1 MKNNLR
7 LGGILLFICIISG
20 GLLSVVN
27 NLTKDAI
34 IENSKINKNDLAYVL
49 EDAENINDYE
59 IELLEESAVK
69 EVYEALKG
77 DEVVGYVF
85 KITTKGFH
93 GGVDFVAAI
102 QDDTLTGI
110 KVLSHSETPGL
121 GAKINELEF
130 IDKFKNLPIENF
142 IELVKTSKSK
152 DNEVEAVSGAT
163 ISSTA
168 AVKASNEAI
177 AFYLKEIK
185 GENVEL
191 EINTDADSAASA
203 N

>member
-27 NLTKDAI
+27 NLTKKAI

-49 EDAENINDYE
+49 EDAEKINDYE
-59 IELLEESAVK
+59 IELAEESAVK
-69 EVYEALKG
+69 EVYEALKS

-85 KITTKGFH
+85 KVTTKGFH
-93 GGVDFVAAI
+93 GGVDFVVGI
-102 QDDTLTGI
+102 QDKTLTGI

-121 GAKINELEF
+121 GAKIDELEF
-130 IDKFKNLPIENF
+130 TDKFKDLPIENF

-163 ISSTA
+163 KSSNATVNA
-168 AVKASNEAI
+168 ANEAI

-185 GENVEL
+185 GEDIEL
-191 EINTDADSAASA
+191 EVDTDADSAASS